1 MTIRKDEWA
10 LRRIGRSY
18 EWEKVCLG
26 VVSASHLLFC
36 DQSQSSLV
44 DETLWGGFM
53 TIEFLGGS
61 ILRRIK

>member
-26 VVSASHLLFC
+26 VVSASHLSC

-44 DETLWGGFM
+44 DETPWGGSM

-61 ILRRIK
+61 ILRWIK